1 MANKILDKPKRSAI
15 FSWWLYDFSTTAFF
29 TSTIG
34 LLFPLWIRDDMGGND
49 ATVTYTWAVAMLINA
64 LLGPIFG
71 ALSDN
76 AKRRMPLLTAFSL
89 IGIGSSFL
97 IGAFDNI
104 SVSIVLYAI
113 GLIALHTSV
122 VIYNSL
128 LPDVSDKNNRGFIT
142 GVGVG
147 VGYVGSLTTI
157 LLAVFVIDD
166 TWGLGM
172 GYVFGF
178 RLTGII
184 MLITALPLLLL
195 LKEKTKSVENV
206 ALGSI
211 VNYAFKDLMATA
223 LEARKIP
230 GLLMFFTGRFWYY
243 LAIQTASVIAILYA
257 TDTVGLTTTE
267 AMLVLIVGI
276 SVAIPFAPLWGKLND
291 KIGPIKSMNI
301 VLFGW
306 ILNILASIL
315 IPALGLS
322 PQFWYIIGV
331 TSGVLTS
338 GIWSTDRPLL
348 TYITV
353 ENGGKPESD
362 IGKFFGLMSVT
373 GRLSTVVGPFVW
385 GLVVVTLGW
394 GQIIGV
400 VFLLISCV
408 ISLFCLYGVNLKLKV
423 TPRDSRDS

>member
-1 MANKILDKPKRSAI
+1 MANKTIDKPNRASV

-34 LLFPLWIRDDMGGND
+34 VLFPLWIRDDMGGND

-64 LLGPIFG
+64 ILGPVFG

-76 AKRRMPLLTAFSL
+76 AKKRMPLLTAFSL
-89 IGIGSSFL
+89 IGIGTSFL
-97 IGAFDNI
+97 IGTFNSI
-104 SVSIVLYAI
+104 STSLILYAI
-113 GLIALHTSV
+113 GLIALHTAV

-128 LPDVSDKNNRGFIT
+128 LPEVSNKNNRGFIT

-147 VGYVGSLTTI
+147 IGYVGSLITI
-157 LLAVFVIDD
+157 LLAIFVVDD
-166 TWGLGM
+166 TWGLDM

-178 RLTGII
+178 RMTGII

-195 LKEKTKSVENV
+195 LKEKPKFIENV
-206 ALGSI
+206 SLDNI
-211 VNYAFKDLMATA
+211 VYSAFKDLITTA
-223 LEARKIP
+223 IEAGKIP

-243 LAIQTASVIAILYA
+243 LAIQTASVIAILFA

-291 KIGPIKSMNI
+291 RIGPIKSMNV
-301 VLFGW
+301 VLLGW
-306 ILNILASIL
+306 VLNILVTVA
-315 IPALGLS
+315 IPVLGLS
-322 PQFWYIIGV
+322 PNIWWVIGI
-331 TSGVLTS
+331 TS
-338 GIWSTDRPLL
+338 GIFTAGVWSTDRPLL
-348 TYITV
+348 TYITI
-353 ENGGKPESD
+353 ENGGKSEND

-385 GLVVVTLGW
+385 GLLVVTLGW
-394 GQIIGV
+394 GQTIGV
-400 VFLLISCV
+400 VFLLLSIV
-408 ISLFCLYGVNLKLKV
+408 IALFCIYGVSKELQQE
-423 TPRDSRDS
+423 

>member
-1 MANKILDKPKRSAI
+1 MANKILDKPNRSAV

-34 LLFPLWIRDDMGGND
+34 VLFPLWIRDDMGGND

-64 LLGPIFG
+64 ILGPIFG

-89 IGIGSSFL
+89 IGIGTSFL
-97 IGAFDNI
+97 IGTFNTI
-104 SVSIVLYAI
+104 SSSLILYAV
-113 GLIALHTSV
+113 GLIALHTAV

-128 LPDVSDKNNRGFIT
+128 IPEVSNKNNRGFIT
-142 GVGVG
+142 AVGVG
-147 VGYVGSLTTI
+147 VGYIGALTTI
-157 LLAVFVIDD
+157 LLAVFIVDD
-166 TWGLGM
+166 TWGLGK

-178 RLTGII
+178 RMTGVI

-195 LKEKTKSVENV
+195 LKEKPKVVENIS
-206 ALGSI
+206 LGSI
-211 VNYAFKDLMATA
+211 INYAFKDLMTTA
-223 LEARKIP
+223 IEAGKIP
-230 GLLMFFTGRFWYY
+230 GLLMFFSGRFWYY
-243 LAIQTASVIAILYA
+243 LAIQTASVIAILFA

-291 KIGPIKSMNI
+291 KIGPIKCMNV
-301 VLFGW
+301 VLLGW
-306 ILNILASIL
+306 VLNILATIA
-315 IPALGLS
+315 IPVLGLS
-322 PQFWYIIGV
+322 PNIWWVIGI
-331 TSGVLTS
+331 TSGICTA

-348 TYITV
+348 TYITI
-353 ENGGKPESD
+353 ENGGKSEGD

-385 GLVVVTLGW
+385 GLLVITFGW
-394 GQIIGV
+394 GQTIGV
-400 VFLLISCV
+400 AFLLIST
-408 ISLFCLYGVNLKLKV
+408 IIALFCLYGVKIELSSTKNK
-423 TPRDSRDS
+423 R

>member
-1 MANKILDKPKRSAI
+1 MANKTIDKPKRSSVY
-15 FSWWLYDFSTTAFF
+15 SWWLYDFSTTAFF

-34 LLFPLWIRDDMGGND
+34 VLFPLWIRDDMGGND

-64 LLGPIFG
+64 ILGPVFG

-76 AKRRMPLLTAFSL
+76 AKKRMPLLTAFSL
-89 IGIGSSFL
+89 IGIGTSFL
-97 IGAFDNI
+97 IGTFNSI
-104 SVSIVLYAI
+104 STSLILYAI
-113 GLIALHTSV
+113 GLIALHTAV

-128 LPDVSDKNNRGFIT
+128 LPEVSNKNNRGFIT

-147 VGYVGSLTTI
+147 VGYVGSLVTI
-157 LLAVFVIDD
+157 LLAIFVIDD
-166 TWGLGM
+166 TWGLDM

-178 RLTGII
+178 RMTGII

-195 LKEKTKSVENV
+195 LKEKSKFTENV
-206 ALGSI
+206 SLGTIIHS
-211 VNYAFKDLMATA
+211 AFKDLITTA
-223 LEARKIP
+223 IEAGKIP

-243 LAIQTASVIAILYA
+243 LAIQTASVIAILFA

-291 KIGPIKSMNI
+291 RIGPIKSMNV
-301 VLFGW
+301 VLLGW
-306 ILNILASIL
+306 VLNILATIA
-315 IPALGLS
+315 IPVLGLS
-322 PQFWYIIGV
+322 PNIWWVIGI
-331 TSGVLTS
+331 TS
-338 GIWSTDRPLL
+338 GIFTAGVWSTDRPLL

-353 ENGGKPESD
+353 ENGGKSEGD

-385 GLVVVTLGW
+385 GLLVVTLDW
-394 GQIIGV
+394 GQTMGV
-400 VFLLISCV
+400 VFLLLSTI
-408 ISLFCLYGVNLKLKV
+408 IALFCIYGVSKELKQEQ
-423 TPRDSRDS
+423 

>member
-1 MANKILDKPKRSAI
+1 MSNKFLDKPNRSAI

-34 LLFPLWIRDDMGGND
+34 VLFPLWIRDDMGGND
-49 ATVTYTWAVAMLINA
+49 ATITYTWAVAMLINVM
-64 LLGPIFG
+64 LGPIFG

-76 AKRRMPLLTAFSL
+76 AKRRMPLLTVFSL
-89 IGIGSSFL
+89 VGIGTSFL
-97 IGAFDNI
+97 IGTFDSMFI
-104 SVSIVLYAI
+104 SIILYVI
-113 GLIALHTSV
+113 GLIALHTAV

-157 LLAVFVIDD
+157 LLAIFVIDD

-184 MLITALPLLLL
+184 MLVTALPLILLM
-195 LKEKTKSVENV
+195 KEKAKFIENIAFV
-206 ALGSI
+206 NIA
-211 VNYAFKDLMATA
+211 NYAFRDLMVTA
-223 LEARKIP
+223 IEARKIP
-230 GLLMFFTGRFWYY
+230 GLLMFFAGRFWYY
-243 LAIQTASVIAILYA
+243 LAIQTASVIAILFA
-257 TDTVGLTTTE
+257 TDTVGLTTSE

-291 KIGPIKSMNI
+291 IIGPIRSMNI
-301 VLFGW
+301 ILFGW
-306 ILNILASIL
+306 VLNILACIA
-315 IPALGLS
+315 IPTLGLS
-322 PQFWYIIGV
+322 PNIWWVIGIS
-331 TSGVLTS
+331 SGVFTA

-348 TYITV
+348 TYIAV
-353 ENGGKPESD
+353 DNGGKSESD

-373 GRLSTVVGPFVW
+373 GRLSTVVGPFAW
-385 GLVVVTLGW
+385 GLLVVTLGF
-394 GQIIGV
+394 GQVIGV
-400 VFLLISCV
+400 VFLLISAL
-408 ISLFCLYGVNLKLKV
+408 ISVFCLYAVKRELKGS
-423 TPRDSRDS
+423 T

>member
-1 MANKILDKPKRSAI
+1 MANKTIGKLNRSSVY
-15 FSWWLYDFSTTAFF
+15 SWWLYDFSTTAFF

-34 LLFPLWIRDDMGGND
+34 VLFPLWIRDDMGGND

-64 LLGPIFG
+64 ILGPVFG

-76 AKRRMPLLTAFSL
+76 AKKRMPLLTAFSL
-89 IGIGSSFL
+89 IGIGTSFL
-97 IGAFDNI
+97 IGTFNSI
-104 SVSIVLYAI
+104 STSLILYAI
-113 GLIALHTSV
+113 GLIALHTAV

-128 LPDVSDKNNRGFIT
+128 LPEVSNKNNRGFIT

-147 VGYVGSLTTI
+147 VGYVGSLVTI
-157 LLAVFVIDD
+157 LLAIFVVDD
-166 TWGLGM
+166 TWGLDM

-178 RLTGII
+178 RMTGII

-195 LKEKTKSVENV
+195 LKEKSKFVENV
-206 ALGSI
+206 SLGTIIHS
-211 VNYAFKDLMATA
+211 AFADLIATA
-223 LEARKIP
+223 IEAGKIP

-243 LAIQTASVIAILYA
+243 LAIQTASVIAILFA

-291 KIGPIKSMNI
+291 RIGPIKSMNV
-301 VLFGW
+301 VLLGW
-306 ILNILASIL
+306 VLNILATIA
-315 IPALGLS
+315 IPVLGLS
-322 PQFWYIIGV
+322 PNIWWVIGI
-331 TSGVLTS
+331 TSGKFTAGV
-338 GIWSTDRPLL
+338 WSTDRPLL

-353 ENGGKPESD
+353 ENGGKSEGD

-385 GLVVVTLGW
+385 GLLVVTLDW
-394 GQIIGV
+394 GQTMGV
-400 VFLLISCV
+400 VFLLLSTI
-408 ISLFCLYGVNLKLKV
+408 IALFCIYGVSKELKQEQ
-423 TPRDSRDS
+423 

>member
-1 MANKILDKPKRSAI
+1 MSNKFLDKPNRSAI

-29 TSTIG
+29 TSTVG

-49 ATVTYTWAVAMLINA
+49 ATITYTWAVAMLINVM
-64 LLGPIFG
+64 LGPIFG

-76 AKRRMPLLTAFSL
+76 AKRRMPLLTVFSL
-89 IGIGSSFL
+89 VGIGTSFL
-97 IGAFDNI
+97 IGTFDSMFI
-104 SVSIVLYAI
+104 SIILYVI
-113 GLIALHTSV
+113 GLIALHTAV

-157 LLAVFVIDD
+157 LLAIFVIDD

-184 MLITALPLLLL
+184 MLVTALPLILLM
-195 LKEKTKSVENV
+195 KEKAKFIENTTFV
-206 ALGSI
+206 NIA
-211 VNYAFKDLMATA
+211 NYAFRDLMATA
-223 LEARKIP
+223 IEARQIP

-243 LAIQTASVIAILYA
+243 LAIQTASVIAILFA
-257 TDTVGLTTTE
+257 TDTVGLTTSE

-291 KIGPIKSMNI
+291 IIGPIRSMNI
-301 VLFGW
+301 ILFGW
-306 ILNILASIL
+306 VLNILACIA
-315 IPALGLS
+315 IPTLGLS
-322 PQFWYIIGV
+322 PNVWWVIGIS
-331 TSGVLTS
+331 SGVFTA
-338 GIWSTDRPLL
+338 GVWSTDRPLL

-353 ENGGKPESD
+353 DNGGKSESD

-373 GRLSTVVGPFVW
+373 GRLSTVVGPFAW
-385 GLVVVTLGW
+385 GLLVVTLGF

-400 VFLLISCV
+400 VFLLISAL
-408 ISLFCLYGVNLKLKV
+408 ISVFCLYAVKRELKGN
-423 TPRDSRDS
+423 T

>member
-1 MANKILDKPKRSAI
+1 MANKTIDKPKRSSVY
-15 FSWWLYDFSTTAFF
+15 SWWLYDFSTTAFF

-34 LLFPLWIRDDMGGND
+34 VLFPLWIRDDMGGTD

-64 LLGPIFG
+64 ILGPVFG

-76 AKRRMPLLTAFSL
+76 AKKRMPLLTAFSL
-89 IGIGSSFL
+89 IGIGTSFL
-97 IGAFDNI
+97 IGTFNSI
-104 SVSIVLYAI
+104 STSLILYAI
-113 GLIALHTSV
+113 GLIALHTAV

-128 LPDVSDKNNRGFIT
+128 LPEVSNKNNRGFIT

-147 VGYVGSLTTI
+147 VGYVGSLVTI
-157 LLAVFVIDD
+157 LLAIFVVDD
-166 TWGLGM
+166 TWGLDM

-178 RLTGII
+178 RMTGII

-195 LKEKTKSVENV
+195 LKEKSKFTENV
-206 ALGSI
+206 SLGTI
-211 VNYAFKDLMATA
+211 VNSAFKDLITTA
-223 LEARKIP
+223 IEAGKIP

-243 LAIQTASVIAILYA
+243 LAIQTASVIAILFA

-291 KIGPIKSMNI
+291 RIGPIKSMNV
-301 VLFGW
+301 VLVGW
-306 ILNILASIL
+306 VLNILATVA
-315 IPALGLS
+315 IPVLGLS
-322 PQFWYIIGV
+322 PNIWWVIGI
-331 TSGVLTS
+331 TS
-338 GIWSTDRPLL
+338 GICTAGVWSTDRPLL

-353 ENGGKPESD
+353 ENGGKSEGD

-385 GLVVVTLGW
+385 GLLVVTLGW
-394 GQIIGV
+394 GQTIGV
-400 VFLLISCV
+400 VFLLLSTV
-408 ISLFCLYGVNLKLKV
+408 IALFCIYGVSKELKQGQ
-423 TPRDSRDS
+423 